1 MLGGLH
7 IEMAAFK
14 ILGNLLDGSGWTEA
28 LVQAGVAAAET
39 VDSFLK
45 AFHLTRTRHTYQVI
59 ASSLYLLLEDA
70 YTDYYKKLGNGSSK
84 ISLEKWCMERANS
97 CPQFQFWHII
107 LQLEL
112 YVMIFVR
119 ATHEGNLQLYIE
131 DISKIVP
138 WFFALDHTNY
148 ARWMPVH
155 LRDLV
160 SLKECHPTIHAEFVK
175 GNFTIKNLNRHS
187 QLLLLIKLMSTI
199 MHLSKVMV
207 VQ

>member
-1 MLGGLH
+1 MMLGGLH

-28 LVQAGVAAAET
+28 LVQAGVAAAGT
-39 VDSFLK
+39 ADSFLK
-45 AFHLTRTRHTYQVI
+45 AFHLTRTRHAYQVT

-84 ISLEKWCMERANS
+84 ISLEKWCMERANL

-112 YVMIFVR
+112 YVMTFVR

-138 WFFALDHTNY
+138 WFFL
-148 ARWMPVH
+148 
-155 LRDLV
+155 
-160 SLKECHPTIHAEFVK
+160 
-175 GNFTIKNLNRHS
+175 
-187 QLLLLIKLMSTI
+187 
-199 MHLSKVMV
+199 
-207 VQ
+207 